1 MDRAMQ
7 ITCGQCDRLF
17 EIADD
22 ILGEVACPGCG
33 HKISLSARVTEPSHE
48 SGENTLETSAFGDE
62 PKELAKFQLLAL
74 VGKGGF
80 GKVYRALDPQL
91 DREVAIKIPDP
102 AHWKSPGDASKV
114 VDEARSVARLQHPG
128 IVTVYDVGQSN
139 GTYFIVSEFVHGD
152 TLAVLMRTWHP
163 KWHEAATLIARV
175 AEALA
180 YAHTQGVIHRD
191 VKPSNI
197 IVDRAGMPHLTDF
210 GLALRERDE
219 VDATQSK
226 GLVVGTP
233 AYMSPE
239 QARGEGHRIDGRT
252 DIYSLG
258 VVFYELITGRR
269 PFAGPSRS
277 ELITQILRDE
287 PRPPRQIDGRIPREL
302 ERICLKAMAKRVTER
317 YTTARDMAEDLFL
330 AARTGLDQEPSAS
343 SVATGGPAAAP
354 AAAREVPHGSSD
366 WAIQSSLTM
375 PVRIVPKGLRSFEA
389 EDRDSFLTLVPGPRN
404 RDGLPES
411 IHFWKSRIESTDED
425 CFPIGLIY
433 GPSGCGKS
441 SFVKAGLLPRLADH
455 VTSVFVECT
464 SDDTEVRLM
473 KALRKA
479 CPQVKEM
486 TNLSQAVATMRR
498 SGQRGDGKKTLIVLD
513 QFEQWLHGQR
523 TEGKAGSLLLA
534 LRQAD
539 GVHVQCLVL
548 VRDDFWLGVS
558 RFFAELE
565 LTLTQDRNCRVMDLL
580 PLQHARR
587 VLELFGQAYGALPL
601 IHGHISPD
609 QQAFLDEVTRGLSED
624 EMVIPIRLS
633 LIADMM
639 KGRPWTPATL
649 REVGGLEGIG
659 VTFLEETFAGRS
671 AVPDHRLHQAAAR
684 QVLQALLPEKG
695 TEIKGRLRSRREL
708 LEASGYAQQRHQF
721 QRLLQILDRELHL
734 ISPTL
739 RMETVEATDKTESRA
754 AEDYYQLTHDYLVP
768 SVREWLFRKR
778 RETRRG
784 RAELMLEERTA
795 QWIRSR
801 QQRFLPSLL
810 EYATI
815 VTGVSPHT
823 RKADQRELMRAA
835 TRRYGTL
842 ATLVLLVV
850 AGLVWTVHEIRG
862 SNHASG
868 LVLAITSAAPAEL
881 VPVIERDLPGYR
893 RWANPLLR
901 SIVASESEESPRR
914 LRASLALLPVD
925 RGQVSYLC
933 DCLLGCDA
941 AEFPLIRDGLTPHA
955 AELLARLWAMLQDAE
970 ATEKARFNAGMTLA
984 AYAPDDP
991 QWTDQDVQ
999 FLAVRLVTSNPDD
1012 QRELRTYLEPIKSKL
1027 IEPLEQIFLDES
1039 RPDVERLAATTSLV
1053 EFGRDDAKL
1062 LGRLASGATPLQ
1074 LNVLFPAIDKSD
1086 RRDDVIQRLHMHTR
1100 ELIAAG
1106 SPEAA
1111 RVRVGRRRAGA
1122 ALTLLRLGERA
1133 SVLAALQF
1141 KDDPEALTQFAD
1153 SVKKKGVSPQDL
1165 RECLHVAANDQ
1176 ERYGLLLALGEFESA
1191 EVPDAEKHE
1200 IVRTALDW
1208 YAKHPKSMMHGAS
1221 GWLLRKWGYQAEVD
1235 RTDRS
1240 APDFDATGE
1249 RDWFV
1254 RKVGDHYLTFVVFQP
1269 GSVTVG
1275 SPKSE
1280 NTRRPMED
1288 QKTIPIRRAF
1298 SMCDREVTRQLFLE
1312 FSKSI
1317 GQPEKTSV
1325 YGPTPDHPLVGPTWL
1340 ESVSFCRW
1348 LTRLANLDESE
1359 QCYLDPGVLPD
1370 SEKEK
1375 APQPGIDETLWRT
1388 YPKNWPADLN
1398 KHGFRLPTEPE
1409 WEYACRASTT
1419 TTYSFGSDRALL
1431 GRYAWFQ
1438 QPESYP
1444 VALLRPNPR
1453 GLFDIHGNVNE
1464 WCHDWFA
1471 FKISDDPD
1479 GPKSGVARSMRGG
1492 SWYDNPWDCRS
1503 ASRYHSQ
1510 PSSIESNMG
1519 FRIVMT
1525 VEAKP

>member
-1 MDRAMQ
+1 MT
-7 ITCGQCDRLF
+7 ITCGQCDHQIEAADDLIG
-17 EIADD
+17 EIA
-22 ILGEVACPGCG
+22 CPCCG
-33 HKISLSARVTEPSHE
+33 HVISLSARGTDPNQAS
-48 SGENTLETSAFGDE
+48 NDATLETSDFGDE
-62 PKELAKFQLLAL
+62 PKELAKFQLLGL

-91 DREVAIKIPDP
+91 DREVAIKVPDP
-102 AHWKSPGDASKV
+102 AQWRSPDDASKV
-114 VDEARSVARLQHPG
+114 IEEARSVARLQHPG
-128 IVTVYDVGQSN
+128 IVAVYDVGQSN

-191 VKPSNI
+191 TKPSNI
-197 IVDRAGMPHLTDF
+197 IVDHNGLPHLTDF

-219 VDATQSK
+219 LDASQSK

-258 VVFYELITGRR
+258 VVFYELLTGRR
-269 PFAGPSRS
+269 PFSGPSRS

-287 PRPPRQIDGRIPREL
+287 PRPPRQIDGHIPREL
-302 ERICLKAMAKRVTER
+302 ERICLKALAKRVTER
-317 YTTARDMAEDLFL
+317 YTTASDMAEDLYL
-330 AARTGLDQEPSAS
+330 AARTGLDQEPGTTSSAAS
-343 SVATGGPAAAP
+343 GPSMTP
-354 AAAREVPHGSSD
+354 AVAREVPHGSSD

-375 PVRIVPKGLRSFEA
+375 PVKIVPKGLRSFEA
-389 EDRDSFLTLVPGPRN
+389 EDRDSFLTLVPGPRD

-441 SFVKAGLLPRLADH
+441 SFVKAGLIPRLADH

-486 TNLSQAVATMRR
+486 TNLSQAVATLRR
-498 SGQRGDGKKTLIVLD
+498 TGQRGEGKKTLIVLD
-513 QFEQWLHGQR
+513 QFEQWLHGQ
-523 TEGKAGSLLLA
+523 GAASKAGSLLLA

-601 IHGHISPD
+601 VHGHISTD

-649 REVGGLEGIG
+649 REVGGMEGIG

-708 LEASGYAQQRHQF
+708 LDASGYAQQPHQF

-739 RMETVEATDKTESRA
+739 RMETIEATDKTESRS

-768 SVREWLFRKR
+768 SVREWLYRKR
-778 RETRRG
+778 RESRRG
-784 RAELMLEERTA
+784 RTELMLEERTA
-795 QWIRSR
+795 QWIRAR
-801 QQRFLPSLL
+801 QRRFLPSPL
-810 EYATI
+810 EYITI
-815 VTGVSPHT
+815 VTGVPRHD
-823 RKADQRELMRAA
+823 RKTEQRELIRAA
-835 TRRYGTL
+835 SRRYGTI
-842 ATLVLLVV
+842 
-850 AGLVWTVHEIRG
+850 AGLVVILIAGVLLAVREMRG
-862 SNHASG
+862 STHAAG
-868 LVLAITSAAPAEL
+868 LVRTITAAAPAEL
-881 VPVIERDLPGYR
+881 VEVIEQDLPSYR
-893 RWANPLLR
+893 RWADPLLR
-901 SIVASESEESPRR
+901 RIVASEPEASPRR

-925 RGQVSYLC
+925 RGQVNFLSQWLLC
-933 DCLLGCDA
+933 CGV
-941 AEFPLIRDGLTPHA
+941 AEFPAIRNGLKPHA
-955 AELLARLWAMLQDAE
+955 AELQAKLWATLRDPS
-970 ATEKARFNAGMTLA
+970 ATELARFNAGMTLA
-984 AYAPDDP
+984 AHAPGDQ
-991 QWTDQDVQ
+991 QWTDQYLQ
-999 FLAVRLVTSNPDD
+999 FLAGRLVASNPDD
-1012 QRELRTYLEPIKSKL
+1012 QRELRTYLEPIKPRL
-1027 IEPLEQIFLDES
+1027 LEPLRTIFLDES
-1039 RPDVERLAATTSLV
+1039 RTDIERVAATVALV
-1053 EFGRDDAKL
+1053 EFARDDAKL
-1062 LGRLASGATPLQ
+1062 LARLASDATPLQ

-1086 RRDDVIQRLHMHTR
+1086 QRDEAIQRLRMLTR
-1100 ELIAAG
+1100 ELIG
-1106 SPEAA
+1106 PGTSEAE

-1122 ALTLLRLGERA
+1122 AVTLLRLGERA
-1133 SVLAALQF
+1133 TISSVFHLAG
-1141 KDDPEALTQFAD
+1141 DPEPLTQFAEAA
-1153 SVKKKGVSPQDL
+1153 KKKGVTPRDL
-1165 RECLHVAANDQ
+1165 LECLRLATRDA
-1176 ERYGLLLALGEFESA
+1176 ERFGLLLALGEFAPADVSE
-1191 EVPDAEKHE
+1191 HE
-1200 IVRTALDW
+1200 RREIIQTALDW
-1208 YAKHPKSMMHGAS
+1208 YSKHPKSMIHGAS
-1221 GWLLRKWGYQAEVD
+1221 GWLLRKWGQQAEVD
-1235 RTDRS
+1235 RADQS
-1240 APDFDATGE
+1240 APDFDKTGE

-1254 RKVGDHYLTFVVFQP
+1254 RKVGDYFLTFVVFQP

-1275 SPKSE
+1275 SPDTE
-1280 NTRRPMED
+1280 TTRRPMEN
-1288 QKTIPIRRAF
+1288 QKTISIRRAIAV
-1298 SMCDREVTRQLFLE
+1298 CDREVTRELFLE
-1312 FSKSI
+1312 FSTAI
-1317 GQPEKTSV
+1317 GQREKTSV
-1325 YGPTPDHPLVGPTWL
+1325 YGPSLQHPLVGPTWL
-1340 ESVSFCRW
+1340 EAVSFCRW
-1348 LTRLANLDESE
+1348 LTLLARLDESD
-1359 QCYLDPGVLPD
+1359 QCYFDPDMMPD
-1370 SEKEK
+1370 TEKET
-1375 APQPGIDETLWRT
+1375 APQPGIDESLWRS
-1388 YPKNWPADLN
+1388 YPKNWPANLN
-1398 KHGFRLPTEPE
+1398 KRGFRLPTETE
-1409 WEYACRASTT
+1409 WEYACRAGTT

-1431 GRYAWFQ
+1431 SRFAWFQ
-1438 QPESYP
+1438 QPESHP
-1444 VALLRPNPR
+1444 VATLRPNPR

-1464 WCHDWFA
+1464 WCHNWFA
-1471 FKISDDPD
+1471 FSSADDGD
-1479 GPKSGVARSMRGG
+1479 GPDSGVARSMRGG
-1492 SWYDNPWDCRS
+1492 CWYDNPWDCRA

-1525 VEAKP
+1525 VDAKP